1 MRKIILTKLWFQVY
15 SSLTRYS
22 DLFIS
27 PFESRGTFL
36 GRHTTP
42 PPPPPLQ
49 KSHKES
55 FDRLF
60 GQFSFTTFA
69 HIAENDLLQTC
80 YLAASYSVIN

>member
-15 SSLTRYS
+15 CSLTRYS

-36 GRHTTP
+36 GRHTTAP
-42 PPPPPLQ
+42 PPSLQ

-55 FDRLF
+55 FNRLF

-69 HIAENDLLQTC
+69 HIAEDDLLQTC